1 MQKAQASVKKSVKR
15 DVKKAQAA
23 VKQVQTSV
31 KRDVKR
37 VQVNVGKDVRKA
49 QVAVRKVETQAK
61 QAAVAVEKKIA
72 AVSEPMIAAAVNI
85 TPSPLSRAFLATS
98 SEEHT
103 SELKSIMRISYAVF
117 CLKNKNKK

>member
-98 SEEHT
+98 AGKKEVAEHPEIIANLDDHGAPE
-103 SELKSIMRISYAVF
+103 SQS
-117 CLKNKNKK
+117 